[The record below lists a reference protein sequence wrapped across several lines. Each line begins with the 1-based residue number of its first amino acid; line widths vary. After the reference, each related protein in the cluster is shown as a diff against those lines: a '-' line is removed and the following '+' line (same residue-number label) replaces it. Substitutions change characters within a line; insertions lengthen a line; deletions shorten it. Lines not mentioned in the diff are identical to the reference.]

1 MRVMLDSVPIDGI
14 VVIGEGEMD
23 EAPMLYIDER
33 VGTGQSP
40 AVDIAVDPLEGTNIV
55 AKGLTNAIA
64 VLASAPRGTL
74 LHAPDMYMKK
84 IAVGPL
90 SKGRVFLEADV
101 KENVA
106 EIAKATG
113 KLISEVTAV
122 VLDRPRHQQLIED
135 LRSVGAR
142 IKLITDGDI

>member
-1 MRVMLDSVPIDGI
+1 MLFRS
-14 VVIGEGEMD
+14 
-23 EAPMLYIDER
+23 
-33 VGTGQSP
+33 
-40 AVDIAVDPLEGTNIV
+40 

-142 IKLITDGDI
+142 IKLITDGDNRRYGN